1 MMTMNDLTDEPAS
14 NRLAPQKG
22 LRHFRYTT
30 AGAELADA
38 RESVR
43 RWWWEYLRLSKDY
56 WLVCK
61 TSQAS
66 GVIETTDAVL
76 RRIYIKFGN
85 VHDCTFDRWWP
96 ARGSKVFREQIDPP
110 RVKEVQMSE
119 GHYQVPV
126 NRDKLILEVPISL
139 SRATIQKQ
147 ISKILKNYEERR
159 PNNRLMLSKSDFPI
173 NPVRYRLHTL
183 QVMHEIYCLHR
194 ELITK
199 PVALRSIAG
208 TPDQRKEWQQK
219 YEQRADLFRI
229 GEVLNISPSNMLVT
243 GDITNDRAKKNRM
256 RATVSRFLRRA
267 DQLISNVEQGKF
279 PVFTTAARP
288 ARRFTKRQLASHLEL
303 EPEWWSLDLTSE
315 LTGNKVAAAGRLYY
329 NEYGEGV

>member
-1 MMTMNDLTDEPAS
+1 MTMADVSDLPSS

-22 LRHFRYTT
+22 LDHFRYSTIEEET
-30 AGAELADA
+30 LAA
-38 RESVR
+38 SKSVK

-56 WLVCK
+56 WFVCK

-66 GVIETTDAVL
+66 GWPKTIDENL
-76 RRIYIKFGN
+76 RRIYLRFGN
-85 VHDCTFDRWWP
+85 VHDCTFDEWWP
-96 ARGSKVFREQIDPP
+96 MRGSYTFREPANPP
-110 RVKEVQMSE
+110 KVKELPKIKGQ
-119 GHYQVPV
+119 YRVPATP
-126 NRDKLILEVPISL
+126 DKLILEVPIAL

-147 ISKILKNYEERR
+147 ISKILQRFEDQR

-183 QVMHEIYCLHR
+183 QLMHEVYCLHR

-199 PVALRSIAG
+199 PVALRLLAG
-208 TPDQRKEWQQK
+208 TSDQRKEWQQK

-229 GEVLNISPSNMLVT
+229 GEVLLISPSNTLVT

-267 DQLISNVEQGKF
+267 DQLISNVEHGKF
-279 PVFTTAARP
+279 PVFTTAVRP
-288 ARRFTKRQLASHLEL
+288 ERRFTQRQLASHIEL

-315 LTGNKVAAAGRLYY
+315 LTGNKVAAARTLYY
-329 NEYGEGV
+329 NEYGEGI